1 MIAIALANNTVEIWN
16 ESERVETLTTSEQ
29 VIAMRFGRYN
39 REDATLAVI
48 YATGGLEIF
57 IVRRKATFERRDDE
71 NKSVQVESIKMP
83 KMSQSYLEQVNYERD
98 NSQAI
103 FQRLQYDLNQIK
115 LRAAK
120 GNGH

>member
-1 MIAIALANNTVEIWN
+1 
-16 ESERVETLTTSEQ
+16 
-29 VIAMRFGRYN
+29 MRFGRYN

-120 GNGH
+120 GNGHLVLGLSLITFCFLNLAAG

>member
-1 MIAIALANNTVEIWN
+1 
-16 ESERVETLTTSEQ
+16 
-29 VIAMRFGRYN
+29 
-39 REDATLAVI
+39 
-48 YATGGLEIF
+48 
-57 IVRRKATFERRDDE
+57 
-71 NKSVQVESIKMP
+71 MP

-120 GNGH
+120 GNGHRLQAKLLLF